1 VPRKPILLIAAALF
15 VLGLSAATRTDR
27 YALILADPPLA
38 AVAGSRA
45 ELESGEMAQPRARI
59 ESMQTNLKAE
69 LERRDVLTIGSTKV
83 VLNAIYVI
91 ASENEL
97 PALRSLPGVVRIE
110 KMQALKRHLNRALPL
125 LNVPAA
131 WNTVGGQQSAG
142 LGSKIGI
149 LDTGIDQTHP
159 AFKGTGLPRPAGF
172 PKCTFPADCVYTNNK
187 VIVARSYVR
196 QLSNEFSPNKID
208 PTLTRPD
215 DFSARD
221 HVGHGTASA
230 MIAAGDTVPGPAA
243 TITGVA
249 PKAYLGNYKIF
260 GSPGVNDVTFT
271 DVVIQAME
279 DAIADG
285 MDVISLALGAPALWG
300 PNDRGATC
308 QLSGTLA
315 CDPQV
320 DAVENAVRM
329 GMTVVV
335 SAGNDGNVSFQTQ
348 NQSLPTLNSIESPG
362 TSPSA
367 ITVGATTNSH
377 VFFSSVRVAGS
388 GVPSS
393 LQRIN
398 AVFGDGPK
406 ISKPLTAPLRDVSL
420 LGGGGDGCS
429 QPNRGSLRAA
439 IALIPRAGSNCTFA
453 LRVANAQAAGAVAAI
468 VFQSNGDETLFQM
481 IGLSNL
487 GIPAVLIGAS
497 GGSAL
502 QTFLGSHPDYPVTLD
517 PSLIEKTF
525 ISQGSFDTVAFFSSY
540 GPAIGDGTIKPDL
553 VAVGTGVY
561 TATQIYDPNG
571 DLYDP
576 TGFIAT
582 DGTSFAAPFVA
593 GTIALVKQV
602 NPSFTPAQFKSAVVN
617 TANSNI
623 SDVDSQGNLFAAR
636 VTAIGAG
643 KLDAGA
649 AVQST
654 VEVNPATISFGVIGT
669 LLPTRTL
676 TLKNSGKS
684 GATLAL
690 GVTRRDADSRAS
702 ITLSTNNVTLGPGA
716 STNVTVRMTGSIP
729 SPGIYE
735 GAVTITGGASI
746 LRVPYLYIVS
756 DGTPFDAFAL
766 RGTGFDGL
774 AGDSVELD
782 VKVVDKFGAPVANV
796 PVRFYSTFGG
806 GHVVNG
812 QVSAT
817 TDNLGIAFAQV
828 VLGTQ
833 IGAQEFAVDINN
845 PPQFSIAFD
854 GSARVP
860 LAISKNGVVDAA
872 SVRVGQGVA
881 PGSYVSIFGS
891 GLSDV
896 TRSYQTSYL
905 PVSLGGVSVSFDVPS
920 KNISV
925 PGHLSFVSPN
935 QVNVQVPWELQGQ
948 TSAFMKVSIGNFSSL
963 TCDSN
968 GMNCT
973 TYTVPL
979 NDYSP
984 SLFEYTE
991 ASTGR
996 LLAAA
1001 LDLNYVLAGTNH
1013 PIPRGSFVQ
1022 LYANGLG
1029 PVNNQP
1035 ASGEPSP
1042 SQPLATTKVQPQVTI
1057 GGQQATVDFSGLIP
1071 PYIGLYQVNVKV
1083 PTNIGAGIQPLVIM
1097 QNGVVSKTSM
1107 LPVQ

>member
-1 VPRKPILLIAAALF
+1 MPVLLTVPRKPILLASALIA
-15 VLGLSAATRTDR
+15 LGLNAASPADR

-38 AVAGSRA
+38 ALAVSREQLDSEA
-45 ELESGEMAQPRARI
+45 MAQPRARI
-59 ESMQTNLKAE
+59 ERIQTDLKAE
-69 LERRDVLTIGSTKV
+69 LGHRNLTVIGSTKI
-83 VLNAIYVI
+83 VLNAIYLI
-91 ASENEL
+91 APESEL
-97 PALRSLPGVVRIE
+97 PALRSLPGVVRVE
-110 KMQALKRHLNRALPL
+110 KMHALKRHLNRALPL
-125 LNVPAA
+125 MNVPAA
-131 WNTVGGQQSAG
+131 WNTVGGQQNAG

-149 LDTGIDQTHP
+149 LDTGIDPTHP
-159 AFKGTGLPRPAGF
+159 AFKGTGLPMPAGF

-196 QLSNEFSPNKID
+196 QLSNEYNLPPGTID
-208 PTLTRPD
+208 PNFTRPD

-221 HVGHGTASA
+221 RVGHGTAAA
-230 MIAAGDTVPGPAA
+230 MIAAGDTVQGPVAI
-243 TITGVA
+243 ITGVA

-260 GSPGVNDVTFT
+260 GSPGVNDVTFDDT
-271 DVVIQAME
+271 VIQAME
-279 DAIADG
+279 DAISDG
-285 MDVISLALGAPALWG
+285 MDVISLAIGRPAVWG

-308 QLSGTLA
+308 GNSKPLDP
-315 CDPQV
+315 CDPLP
-320 DAVENAVRM
+320 DAVENVIRM

-335 SAGNDGNVSFQTQ
+335 SAGNDGNISFQTQ

-377 VFFSSVRVAGS
+377 ALYASVKVAGAT
-388 GVPSS
+388 VPSG
-393 LQRIN
+393 LQFIN
-398 AVFGDGPK
+398 AVFGDGLK
-406 ISKPLTAPLRDVSL
+406 ISRPLTAPMRDVSL

-429 QPNRGSLRAA
+429 QPNSGSLTGAM
-439 IALIPRAGSNCTFA
+439 ALIPRDGSNCTFA
-453 LRVANAQAAGAVAAI
+453 SRVANAQAAGAVGVVI
-468 VFQSNGDETLFQM
+468 FQSNGDEKLFQM
-481 IGLSNL
+481 IGLSKL

-502 QTFLGSHPDYPVTLD
+502 QAFVGSHPDYPVTLD
-517 PSLIEKTF
+517 PALNEITF
-525 ISQGSFDTVAFFSSY
+525 SGQGGFDTVAFFTSY
-540 GPAIGDGTIKPDL
+540 GPAIGDGTIKPEL

-593 GTIALVKQV
+593 GTVALVKQV

-623 SDVDSQGNLFAAR
+623 SDVDVKGNLIPAR

-649 AVQST
+649 AVQTT

-669 LLPTRTL
+669 VLPTRTITL
-676 TLKNSGKS
+676 TNSSKS
-684 GATLAL
+684 PATLNL

-702 ITLSTNNVTLGPGA
+702 ITLSSSNLTLGPGA
-716 STNVTVRMTGSIP
+716 SSIVTVRMTGSVP
-729 SPGIYE
+729 LAGIYE
-735 GAVTITGGASI
+735 GAVTITGGAVS
-746 LRVPYLYIVS
+746 LRVPYMYIVS
-756 DGTPFDAFAL
+756 DGAPFDAFVL
-766 RGTGFDGL
+766 RPFPSFD
-774 AGDSVELD
+774 DVPNKSMELD
-782 VKVVDKFGAPVANV
+782 VKVVDQYGAPVPNV
-796 PVRFYSTFGG
+796 PVRFYSTIGG

-812 QVSAT
+812 SVAPAT
-817 TDNLGIAFAQV
+817 DPLGIAFANV

-833 IGAQEFAVDINN
+833 IGAQQFAVDINN
-845 PPQFSIAFD
+845 PPQFTIVFD
-854 GSARVP
+854 GSVRVP
-860 LAISKNGVVDAA
+860 LVISNNGVVDAA

-896 TRSYQTSYL
+896 TRLYQTPYL

-925 PGHLSFVSPN
+925 PGHISFVSPN

-948 TSAFMKVSIGNFSSL
+948 TSAFMKVSIGNPSS
-963 TCDSN
+963 N
-968 GMNCT
+968 
-973 TYTVPL
+973 TYTVPI

-984 SLFEYTE
+984 SFFEYTE

-996 LLAAA
+996 VLAAA

-1022 LYANGLG
+1022 LYVNGLG

-1042 SQPLATTKVQPQVTI
+1042 SQTLATTKVTPMVTI
-1057 GGQQATVDFSGLIP
+1057 GGQTAPVDFSGLIP
-1071 PYIGLYQVNVKV
+1071 PYVGLYQVNVKV
-1083 PTNIGAGIQPLVIM
+1083 PTNISAGIQPLVII
-1097 QNGVVSKTSM
+1097 QNGVISKTSM